1 MMGIVI
7 LAGGY
12 VAVNA
17 YQKDKMLKEAEKK
30 AEVYIKKNYDQI
42 DKVSFNEDYHEFY
55 PEDLSGLSISG
66 YANGKKGLFF
76 SIDINTEDDQV
87 GSVKSFFHAGDFP
100 PEK

>member
-30 AEVYIKKNYDQI
+30 AEVYIKKELRSD
-42 DKVSFNEDYHEFY
+42 
-55 PEDLSGLSISG
+55 
-66 YANGKKGLFF
+66 
-76 SIDINTEDDQV
+76 
-87 GSVKSFFHAGDFP
+87 
-100 PEK
+100 